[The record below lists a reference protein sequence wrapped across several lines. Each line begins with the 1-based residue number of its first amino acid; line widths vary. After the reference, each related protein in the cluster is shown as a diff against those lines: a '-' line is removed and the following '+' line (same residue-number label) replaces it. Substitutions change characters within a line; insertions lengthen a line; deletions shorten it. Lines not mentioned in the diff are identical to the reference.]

1 MRFGEL
7 ETGHHKVRAS
17 IATVAGLLP
26 EITEGDDVQSQ
37 ISLQLKD
44 QAERSV
50 LWDAEQQAEDGF
62 ETYPE
67 YDDSAYAVAH
77 SLTKK
82 ELEKVQELGI
92 NKRYE
97 PEAPIGYRMSDGRI
111 APIPPS
117 ALEEFQLGQESR
129 RQGHEACKENDADG
143 EGVLLDF
150 VRSMASARLTFLLS
164 WLLTVPACSGDVR
177 RQSYQAQLRRSACC
191 YRAR

>member
-17 IATVAGLLP
+17 IASVAGLLP
-26 EITEGDDVQSQ
+26 EVGEGDDVQSQ
-37 ISLQLKD
+37 ISLQLRD

-67 YDDSAYAVAH
+67 YDDSKYAETH
-77 SLTKK
+77 SLSKE
-82 ELEKVQELGI
+82 ELEKVQALGI

-111 APIPPS
+111 CPIPPS
-117 ALEEFQLGQESR
+117 ALEEFQLGQESG
-129 RQGHEACKENDADG
+129 RQGHGANKEDVADG
-143 EGVLLDF
+143 KSVTLDS
-150 VRSMASARLTFLLS
+150 VEPMANARLICPLLQ
-164 WLLTVPACSGDVR
+164 LLRIASCSRDVR
-177 RQSYQAQLRRSACC
+177 RQSHQA
-191 YRAR
+191 